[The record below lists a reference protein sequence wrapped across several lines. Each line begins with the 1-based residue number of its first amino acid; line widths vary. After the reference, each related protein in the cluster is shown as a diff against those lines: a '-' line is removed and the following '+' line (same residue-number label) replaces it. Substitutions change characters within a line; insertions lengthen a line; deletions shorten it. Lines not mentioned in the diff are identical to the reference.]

1 MTAKAATTHY
11 YSPADIVYSTGV
23 SVTKQNQWGERR
35 ITVPSRF
42 DQLPVGRGSARR
54 VCAATVYNFAI
65 VEAGTQQRLPAR
77 QAAAGAQLYAVAQPG
92 RQANALYPNG
102 LTLLIVKAG
111 NAEIV
116 NAPFDSS
123 LTDIC
128 GRPFVSA
135 TILNLSHIIKTVDA
149 KLILT
154 KGKTK

>member
-1 MTAKAATTHY
+1 MTAKAATHY

-23 SVTKQNQWGERR
+23 SVAKQNQWGERR

-77 QAAAGAQLYAVAQPG
+77 QAASGAQLFAVTQNG
-92 RQANALYPNG
+92 RPANTLYPNG

-116 NAPFDSS
+116 NAPFESTI
-123 LTDIC
+123 TDIC
-128 GRPFVSA
+128 GRPFESA
-135 TILNLSHIIKTVDA
+135 TILNLTHIIKAVDA
-149 KLILT
+149 KLISL